1 MTSTDAL
8 SSSRLTEPLCPVCR
22 RSSRFHFEKYQHS
35 IYKCDHCHH
44 EFVVKDLSAK
54 HAAAVYGDDYFSGGG
69 AGYPDY
75 LAEAEILKAHGRRYA
90 KLLRR
95 YIPRPGR
102 MFDVGAAAG
111 FVLSG
116 FIREGW
122 QGEGTEPNGR
132 MADHARSVLGLQV
145 STGPLEQMQQVP
157 MGQDESWV
165 AAHDNH
171 EMPDPLMGQS
181 SPSSQAIRQA
191 SSQPISQPIS
201 QPTFYDL
208 INLVQVLP
216 HLYDLDNALQIAAA
230 MTRPGGYWL
239 IETWNRDSL
248 TARMSGQGWHEYSPP
263 SVLHWFS
270 PEGVELLGERYG
282 FTQVAQGRPQK
293 WIGGAHGKSLVRYKV
308 KGTVLE
314 GICNLFL
321 KLIPD
326 RIAVPYPAEDL
337 FWILLKKDDA

>member
-1 MTSTDAL
+1 MVSLADVRSEL
-8 SSSRLTEPLCPVCR
+8 RSSENGCPICL
-22 RSSRFHFEKYQHS
+22 RSSRFHFEKYQHN
-35 IYKCDHCHH
+35 IYKCNHCHH
-44 EFVVKDLSAK
+44 EFVVKDLSSA

-116 FIREGW
+116 FLREGW

-132 MADHARSVLGLQV
+132 MADYARRVLGIQV
-145 STGPLEQMQQVP
+145 STGPLEQVQ
-157 MGQDESWV
+157 
-165 AAHDNH
+165 
-171 EMPDPLMGQS
+171 
-181 SPSSQAIRQA
+181 QA
-191 SSQPISQPIS
+191 SRDQADCPVEMTDASPLARQPIGQPL
-201 QPTFYDL
+201 QPLSEPILYDL

-216 HLYDLDNALQIAAA
+216 HLYDLDSALQIAAN
-230 MTRPGGYWL
+230 MTCPGGYWL

-282 FTQVAQGRPQK
+282 FTKVAQGRPQK
-293 WIGGAHGKSLVRYKV
+293 WIGGAHGKSLVRYKA
-308 KGTVLE
+308 KGTALE
-314 GICNLFL
+314 GICNLL
-321 KLIPD
+321 LNLIPD
-326 RIAVPYPAEDL
+326 RLAVPYPAEDL
-337 FWILLKKDDA
+337 FWILLKKDA

>member
-1 MTSTDAL
+1 MQLNQTSITTD
-8 SSSRLTEPLCPVCR
+8 CPVCS
-22 RSSRFHFEKYQHS
+22 RSSRFHFEKYQHN
-35 IYKCDHCHH
+35 IYKCNHCHH
-44 EFVVKDLSAK
+44 EFVVKNLTLA
-54 HAAAVYGDDYFSGGG
+54 HAEAVYGDDYFSGGG

-95 YIPRPGR
+95 YLPSPGR

-116 FIREGW
+116 FLREGW

-132 MADHARSVLGLQV
+132 MADHARTILGLQV

-157 MGQDESWV
+157 MEMAP
-165 AAHDNH
+165 AAEFSIGTNDGS
-171 EMPDPLMGQS
+171 EMTRQPIGSTLDQPL
-181 SPSSQAIRQA
+181 
-191 SSQPISQPIS
+191 QPISQPVL
-201 QPTFYDL
+201 YDL

-216 HLYDLDNALQIAAA
+216 HLYDLDSALQIAAA

-248 TARMSGQGWHEYSPP
+248 TARLSGQGWHEYSPP

-270 PEGVELLGERYG
+270 PDGVELLGQRYG
-282 FTQVAQGRPQK
+282 FTKVAQGRPQK

-314 GICNLFL
+314 GLCNLL
-321 KLIPD
+321 LNLIPD
-326 RIAVPYPAEDL
+326 RLALPYPAEDL
-337 FWILLKKDDA
+337 FWILLKKEE